1 MKKNKFK
8 NKNILIA
15 GGTGL
20 VGQPLT
26 RLLLERGANVF
37 VASLDN
43 KSLVNKRVSRFY
55 DLDLRVLKNCIT
67 VSKGKDIVFS
77 LLGVTGSP
85 AVNNSRPATFMNT
98 NMLLAFNMLEGA
110 RIAGVKEYLY
120 TSTYGVYSHSGKM
133 KEDQMWNANPSYNDR
148 FAGWAKRMGELQIE
162 AYKIEHNWKKI
173 YRDF

>member
-120 TSTYGVYSHSGKM
+120 TH
-133 KEDQMWNANPSYNDR
+133 
-148 FAGWAKRMGELQIE
+148 
-162 AYKIEHNWKKI
+162 
-173 YRDF
+173 YRDKGVSTHELDHFPDDDYHDLALI